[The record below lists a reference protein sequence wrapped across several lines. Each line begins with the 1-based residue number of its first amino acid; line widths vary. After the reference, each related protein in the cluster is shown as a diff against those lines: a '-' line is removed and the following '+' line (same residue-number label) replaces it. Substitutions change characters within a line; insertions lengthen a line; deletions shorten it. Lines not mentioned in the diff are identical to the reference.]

1 VLLTRFLALLS
12 LWRPV
17 FRQER
22 SFQRAVRPAVGALLV
37 VGSATLTRL
46 LASLGRD
53 QQDWSAD
60 YKLHAR
66 AEWKEQALF
75 DALLPSAL
83 AHCPGRFVP
92 VALDDT
98 RLRKTGKRIPTAF
111 WQRDPLSPPFRVN
124 LQWGLRFLQASLL
137 LPLHRKGK
145 GSARAVPIRFTAAP
159 SLKKPGA
166 RAGSQEQERYREQRK
181 QHNLSRQAVDLLTAL
196 RQSLDDAGV
205 PQKRLLVAGDGSFC
219 NRTLFRTPLDRI
231 DLLCRTRA
239 DVRLCRPAPA
249 GSRRR
254 YDQEKF
260 TPEQVRQND
269 EVAWPSSKLWHGG
282 KRRKLRYKEVDRVL
296 WQGGAGQRPLR
307 LLVVAP
313 VPYRRTPRSRLSY
326 RRSAYLLTT
335 DRSTPARQLLQV
347 YLDRWEIGVSRK
359 GHIYQLVRDQP
370 GRKDSSLVAG
380 EASWRESKTTEPS
393 DNLLE
398 RSVATH
404 QVATCSERRRSLVT
418 RFPVAETVD
427 HARKQQELTETSPK
441 RQFSPAGYQRRHGV
455 KANVSTGEA
464 LDARR
469 RKIAEERLA
478 ITVSGKCGP
487 RRQGGGS
494 GRSTVEGR
502 AAKHARREEPGPVS
516 APLTKVRQG

>member
-1 VLLTRFLALLS
+1 VLLTRFLALVS
-12 LWRPV
+12 LWQPV

-22 SFQRAVRPAVGALLV
+22 SFQRAVRQAVGALLV
-37 VGSATLTRL
+37 VGSATLTRI

-66 AEWKEQALF
+66 ADWKEQTLF

-111 WQRDPLSPPFRVN
+111 WQRDPLSPPFHVN

-137 LPLHRKGK
+137 LPLHRKDK
-145 GSARAVPIRFTAAP
+145 VNARAVPVRFIAAP
-159 SLKKPGA
+159 SLKRPGA
-166 RAGSQEQERYREQRK
+166 KADPQEQERYRQERK
-181 QHNLSRQAVDLLTAL
+181 QHNLSQQAVNLLTGL

-205 PQKRLLVAGDGSFC
+205 PQKRLLVTGDGSFC
-219 NRTLFRTPLDRI
+219 NRTLFRTTLDRI

-254 YDQEKF
+254 YDREKF
-260 TPEQVRQND
+260 TPEQVRQN
-269 EVAWPSSKLWHGG
+269 EAIAWQCSKLWHGG
-282 KRRKLRYKEVDRVL
+282 KRRRLRYKEVGLVL
-296 WQGGAGQRPLR
+296 WQSSAGPRPLR

-335 DRSTPARQLLQV
+335 DRSTPAKQLLQV
-347 YLDRWEIGVSRK
+347 YLDRWEIEVNHRDEKTILGVGQAQLWSRK
-359 GHIYQLVRDQP
+359 
-370 GRKDSSLVAG
+370 
-380 EASWRESKTTEPS
+380 
-393 DNLLE
+393 
-398 RSVATH
+398 SVAR
-404 QVATCSERRRSLVT
+404 QPALVVAAYSALLLASFEAYGATRNEVYRSLPKWHRKSQRPSCLDLVT
-418 RFPVAETVD
+418 LLR
-427 HARKQQELTETSPK
+427 QQWHERPK
-441 RQFSPAGYQRRHGV
+441 TA
-455 KANVSTGEA
+455 AA
-464 LDARR
+464 LESHSSYAQM
-469 RKIAEERLA
+469 IL
-478 ITVSGKCGP
+478 S
-487 RRQGGGS
+487 
-494 GRSTVEGR
+494 
-502 AAKHARREEPGPVS
+502 AAA
-516 APLTKVRQG
+516 

>member
-1 VLLTRFLALLS
+1 VLLTRFLALVS

-22 SFQRAVRPAVGALLV
+22 SFQRAVRQAVGALLV
-37 VGSATLTRL
+37 VGSATLTRI

-53 QQDWSAD
+53 QQDGSAD

-66 AEWKEQALF
+66 AEWEEQALF

-124 LQWGLRFLQASLL
+124 LQWGLGFLQASLL
-137 LPLHRKGK
+137 LPLHRKSK
-145 GSARAVPIRFTAAP
+145 VNARAVPIRFTAAP

-181 QHNLSRQAVDLLTAL
+181 QYNLSRQAVGLLTAL
-196 RQSLDDAGV
+196 RQSLDDAGI

-260 TPEQVRQND
+260 TPEQGRQNE
-269 EVAWPSSKLWHGG
+269 EVAWQSSKLWHGG

-296 WQGGAGQRPLR
+296 WQSGAGQRLRR

-347 YLDRWEIGVSRK
+347 YLDRWEIEVNHRDEKTILGV
-359 GHIYQLVRDQP
+359 G
-370 GRKDSSLVAG
+370 
-380 EASWRESKTTEPS
+380 
-393 DNLLE
+393 
-398 RSVATH
+398 
-404 QVATCSERRRSLVT
+404 
-418 RFPVAETVD
+418 
-427 HARKQQELTETSPK
+427 
-441 RQFSPAGYQRRHGV
+441 
-455 KANVSTGEA
+455 
-464 LDARR
+464 
-469 RKIAEERLA
+469 
-478 ITVSGKCGP
+478 
-487 RRQGGGS
+487 
-494 GRSTVEGR
+494 
-502 AAKHARREEPGPVS
+502 
-516 APLTKVRQG
+516 